1 MREVS
6 GQHLQDGL
14 VDGQPRQSALRK
26 LTEDELVWRLP
37 RRCIQ
42 LGVDLPLGNVPAMWG
57 GGGESGF
64 SGGRGG
70 EWGT

>member
-37 RRCIQ
+37 HRCIQ
-42 LGVDLPLGNVPAMWG
+42 LSVDLPLANQPAR
-57 GGGESGF
+57 
-64 SGGRGG
+64 GRGG
-70 EWGT
+70 GSRVVVVVMEE